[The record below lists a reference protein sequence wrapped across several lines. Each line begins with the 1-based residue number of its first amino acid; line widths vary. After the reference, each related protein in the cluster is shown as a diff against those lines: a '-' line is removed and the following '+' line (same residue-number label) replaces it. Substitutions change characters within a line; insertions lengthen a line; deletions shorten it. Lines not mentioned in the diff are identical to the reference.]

1 MYSNLYNPLP
11 NTFEQ
16 QLIIFGIKSILI
28 HMSIPNYLIPFIIA
42 FIL

>member
-1 MYSNLYNPLP
+1 MFMNLYNPTP

-16 QLIIFGIKSILI
+16 QLILFGIKSILVHI
-28 HMSIPNYLIPFIIA
+28 NIPNYLIPFIIA